1 MLHLALALL
10 FNVLVSAVL
19 KMFPK
24 YEINALQA
32 IVVNYCTCVLTG
44 WGFTGATPLTLSSLH
59 APWFLWSVLLGVSF
73 IIIFNLTAYC
83 TKVDGMTTTIMASKL
98 SLIIPVICSVVL
110 YKESLGLIKVAGILL
125 AFPAVYLSTRSG
137 SEEKAAKS
145 LLWPALL
152 FGLSGGLDTLVNF
165 VQTRFLVTPA
175 DQAAGTI
182 MIFAIAG
189 LTGTILLGVLSAT
202 GKVQFAFK
210 NAIAGVALDIPNFF
224 SIYFLVKGLNSGVF
238 QSSATIPLF
247 NISVLVF
254 ASLVA
259 IVFFKERTNK
269 LQIMGLLLATGA
281 ILLIAL
287 GDK

>member
-1 MLHLALALL
+1 MLYLTLALL
-10 FNVLVSAVL
+10 FNVIVSAVL
-19 KMFPK
+19 KLFAK
-24 YEINALQA
+24 FEINALQA

-44 WGFTGATPLTLSSLH
+44 WVFTGATPVTSSSMQ
-59 APWFLWSVLLGVSF
+59 APWFLWTVLLGVSF

-98 SLIIPVICSVVL
+98 SLIIPVISSVIL
-110 YKESLGLIKVAGILL
+110 YNESLGLIKIAGILL
-125 AFPAVYLSTRSG
+125 AFPAVYLSTRSE
-137 SEEKAAKS
+137 SEDKAAKS

-152 FGLSGGLDTLVNF
+152 FVLSGGLDTLVNF
-165 VQTRFLVTPA
+165 VQTKFLSTPA

-182 MIFAIAG
+182 MIFAVAG
-189 LTGTILLGVLSAT
+189 ITGIVLLGILSAT
-202 GKVQFAFK
+202 GKVKFAVK
-210 NAIAGVALDIPNFF
+210 NAIAGVALGIPNFF
-224 SIYFLVKGLNSGVF
+224 SIYFFVKGLNSGVF

-254 ASLVA
+254 TSLAA

-269 LQIMGLLLATGA
+269 LQLTGLLLATGA

-287 GDK
+287 GD

>member
-1 MLHLALALL
+1 MLFLALALL

-19 KMFPK
+19 KLFAK

-44 WGFTGATPLTLSSLH
+44 WGFTGETPLTLTSLQ

-98 SLIIPVICSVVL
+98 SLVIPVIFSVVL
-110 YKESLGLIKVAGILL
+110 YRESLGTIKVAGILL

-137 SEEKAAKS
+137 IEDNAPKS
-145 LLWPALL
+145 LWWPTLL
-152 FGLSGGLDTLVNF
+152 FILSGGLDTLVNF
-165 VQTRFLVTPA
+165 VQTRFLSTPA

-189 LTGTILLGVLSAT
+189 LTGIILLGVLSAK
-202 GKVQFAFK
+202 GKVQFAVK
-210 NAIAGVALDIPNFF
+210 NVIAGVALGIPNFF

-254 ASLVA
+254 TSLVA

-269 LQIMGLLLATGA
+269 LQITGLLLATGA
-281 ILLIAL
+281 ILLIAF
-287 GDK
+287 GD

>member
-1 MLHLALALL
+1 MLYLALALL

-19 KMFPK
+19 KLFAK
-24 YEINALQA
+24 FEINALQA
-32 IVVNYCTCVLTG
+32 IVVNYCTCVVTG
-44 WGFTGATPLTLSSLH
+44 WLFTGEKPLTSATLD
-59 APWFLWSVLLGVSF
+59 APWFIWSAFLGVSF

-98 SLIIPVICSVVL
+98 SLIIPVVFSIML
-110 YKESLGLIKVAGILL
+110 YKESLGIIKLAGILL

-137 SEEKAAKS
+137 SEDKNAKA
-145 LLWPALL
+145 LLWPTLL
-152 FGLSGGLDTLVNF
+152 FLLSGGLDTLVNF
-165 VQTRFLVTPA
+165 VQARFLSTPA

-182 MIFAIAG
+182 MIFAVAG
-189 LTGTILLGVLSAT
+189 LTGLILLSVLSIT
-202 GKVQFAFK
+202 GKVQFAVK
-210 NAIAGVALDIPNFF
+210 NVIAGIALGIPNFF

-254 ASLVA
+254 TSLVA

-269 LQIMGLLLATGA
+269 LQITGLLLATGA
-281 ILLIAL
+281 ILLIAF
-287 GDK
+287 GD